1 MDETTRPN
9 IITIGIIANSLSILL
24 AWVWNALG
32 PIPLGAVEQGAL
44 SLLLTAGAQYW
55 DRTSKRANDHVLTK
69 YGPTE
74 VSK

>member
-9 IITIGIIANSLSILL
+9 IITIGIIANSASILL

-32 PIPLGAVEQGAL
+32 HLPMGAIEQGAL

-55 DRTSKRANDHVLTK
+55 DRTSKRASEHVITK
-69 YGPTE
+69 YGPPAP
-74 VSK
+74 